1 MKNTFSIPFLILFS
15 LLMLTACKDKNVEVK
30 TLRPVSYQS
39 VGYLGGET
47 VRTFSGTA
55 RTNKIINLSFRNN
68 GIITVLNMKLGQV
81 VKKGELLSQL
91 DNVQARLNYE
101 SALEALN
108 SAASQM
114 NTAKLNLNRV
124 RSLYEKGSS
133 ALSDYEA
140 AKNSY
145 TTAVASYESAKRSVS
160 IQQEQIKYGYLYA
173 PEDGII
179 ATVYSEMDEN
189 VTAGE
194 TIGVLNAGA
203 DMEINIGLPESV
215 INGVTQGME
224 VAVNFSS
231 LENQQ
236 FKGKV
241 TEVSPAID
249 ESTSTYPIKVTL
261 IDPSSE
267 IKSGMSAN
275 VTFNFGTTNSEK
287 NRLIVPAKAVGE
299 DSNGQFVFL
308 IEGKDQVGTVKKQ
321 PVKIGA
327 LTTEGFEILE
337 GLKFGDQI
345 ATAGLQTL
353 LDGQEVKLK

>member
-275 VTFNFGTTNSEK
+275 VTFNFGTTNSEI